1 MRVLIGELKQETS
14 SFNPRLTERDV
25 FEELVGDD
33 LFSLKGTNTELAG
46 ALDVFA
52 EHDDIDIVPTF
63 AAWSCSGGPIAT
75 PTLDSLTDDLVNAIK
90 AANKD
95 IDGAYISFHGAMQ
108 GEEEMDPEGRALDR
122 IRSELGHIPIVT
134 SFDLHGILT
143 DRLIYASDTLVA
155 FHTYP
160 HVDMYETGK
169 RAARN
174 LVRLLRNEVKPSVAR
189 VQLPML
195 VRGDELITET
205 GLFGQAIRTCQE
217 FEASEG
223 GLSAAIFI
231 GNPFTDVPDLRTNVI
246 VTTDNDPVRAKEV
259 AESIARFM
267 WNQRDH
273 LQADLVG
280 LDGAIGIANET
291 DGLTVFS
298 DAADATSSGASGDSN
313 HILRGL
319 LESGYGKQAL
329 LPLVDPPAVA
339 RAFDAGVGA
348 TLSLSLGGALDP
360 DRHPPL
366 ECEAYVKSLHDGV
379 YRMEGGTME
388 SGGRTTVLQ
397 VRTCSILVTTLPVSI
412 MGRRVFE
419 SRGLNP
425 VDFDLCVCKS
435 PNGFRTHY
443 QAIAKRIVP
452 VDVPGSTSAN
462 LSSLPYER
470 CPRPMFPLDDD
481 VKTEIVSK
489 PKS

>member
-1 MRVLIGELKQETS
+1 MRVLIAELKQETS
-14 SFNPRLTERDV
+14 SFNPRLTEREL
-25 FEELVGDD
+25 FEVLEGED
-33 LFSLKGTNTELAG
+33 LFTLRGTNTEIAG

-52 EHDDIDIVPTF
+52 EHDDIDVIPTF

-75 PTLDSLTDDLVNAIK
+75 PTLDGLTDDLLNAVK
-90 AANKD
+90 AANQD

-122 IRSELGHIPIVT
+122 IRKELGGIPIVT
-134 SFDLHGILT
+134 SFDLHGIIT
-143 DRLIYASDTLVA
+143 DRLVFESDILVA

-160 HVDMYETGK
+160 HVDMYETGA

-174 LVRLLRNEVKPSVAR
+174 LLRLLKNQVKPAVAR
-189 VQLPML
+189 VKLPML

-223 GLSAAIFI
+223 GLSAAVFI
-231 GNPFTDVPDLRTNVI
+231 GNPFTDVPDLRTNII

-259 AESIARFM
+259 AESIARLM

-273 LQADLVG
+273 LQAELVG
-280 LDGAIGIANET
+280 LDEAIGIANET
-291 DGLTVFS
+291 EGLTVFS

-319 LESGYGKQAL
+319 LESGYGKNAL
-329 LPLVDPPAVA
+329 LPLVDPPAVEA
-339 RAFDAGVGA
+339 AFSAGVGA
-348 TLSLSLGGALDP
+348 NLSLSLGGSLDP

-366 ECEAYVKSLHDGV
+366 QCEAYVKSLHDGI
-379 YRMEGGTME
+379 YRMEGGTLE
-388 SGGRTTVLQ
+388 SGGRTAVLQ
-397 VRTCSILVTTLPVSI
+397 VQTCSILVTTLPVSI

-425 VDFDLCVCKS
+425 IDFDLCVCKS

-443 QAIAKRIVP
+443 QAIAKEIVP

-462 LSSLPYER
+462 LSSLPYTR
-470 CPRPMFPLDDD
+470 CPRPMFPLDND
-481 VKTEIVSK
+481 VTTKIVAI